1 MIIALAFILSLPS
14 TEVSKPNTAA
24 EQFHLAAIEA
34 NPPLMPPARVAKLLK
49 AKRIVLVDLRSA
61 EEFSQSHLQGA
72 INIPATD
79 LTDEKLAKLIPDRQS
94 KIVTYCDNTLFPTRR
109 IAITSMT
116 SAAFYQLGYEQVYV
130 LQELYLAKECRS
142 KPPQLGQPCPA
153 HLQMVDGTG
162 KLLQE

>member
-1 MIIALAFILSLPS
+1 MIATLAFIFSLQS

-24 EQFHLAAIEA
+24 ERFHRSALKAI
-34 NPPLMPPARVAKLLK
+34 PPLIAPARVAKLMK
-49 AKRIVLVDLRSA
+49 DKRIVLVDLRSA

-94 KIVTYCDNTLFPTRR
+94 TIVTYCDNTLFPTRR

-142 KPPQLGQPCPA
+142 NPLQLGQPCPA
-153 HLQMVDGTG
+153 HLLMVDGTG
-162 KLLQE
+162 KPLQE